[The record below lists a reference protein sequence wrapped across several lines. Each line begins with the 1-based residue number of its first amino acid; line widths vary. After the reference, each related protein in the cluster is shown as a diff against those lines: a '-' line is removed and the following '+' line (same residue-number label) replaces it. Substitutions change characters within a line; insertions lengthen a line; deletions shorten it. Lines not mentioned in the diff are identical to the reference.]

1 MIPGETNICVIT
13 QPLSNAK
20 GGDILLSRILKLI
33 NEISYQ
39 TFVITTSRDNR
50 TESGINTH
58 HFYMA
63 YDNKNEPVLI
73 RGIKFL
79 LYQLRVS
86 RKILELKRVT
96 DVYLFYLGSSTLI
109 LPIVVAKITQRKII
123 LVLTGSAT
131 LSIKNIY
138 SKADFGF
145 FHYILVNM
153 ARWVENSNYH
163 IVDHIIVYS
172 RNIVTEFHLH
182 KYESKI
188 VIAHK
193 HFLDF
198 DSFTSNTPL
207 MDRTPLIGYVG
218 RLSEEK
224 GVKNF
229 AKALPEILN
238 DRQDLRV
245 LIGGNGDLM
254 GLIMVSLQEEGL
266 TPRIDLPG
274 WISYDDLPNYL
285 NQLRL
290 LILPS
295 YTEGLPNIMLEAM
308 ACGTPVLATPVG
320 AIPDVIIDGKTGFI
334 MENNSPECIAANVI
348 RALNSPDL
356 EEIAEAG
363 RRFVEGEFT
372 FERVVERWKEVLE
385 EV

>member
-50 TESGINTH
+50 TENGINTH

-163 IVDHIIVYS
+163 IVDI
-172 RNIVTEFHLH
+172 
-182 KYESKI
+182 
-188 VIAHK
+188 
-193 HFLDF
+193 
-198 DSFTSNTPL
+198 
-207 MDRTPLIGYVG
+207 
-218 RLSEEK
+218 
-224 GVKNF
+224 
-229 AKALPEILN
+229 
-238 DRQDLRV
+238 
-245 LIGGNGDLM
+245 
-254 GLIMVSLQEEGL
+254 
-266 TPRIDLPG
+266 
-274 WISYDDLPNYL
+274 
-285 NQLRL
+285 
-290 LILPS
+290 
-295 YTEGLPNIMLEAM
+295 
-308 ACGTPVLATPVG
+308 
-320 AIPDVIIDGKTGFI
+320 
-334 MENNSPECIAANVI
+334 
-348 RALNSPDL
+348 
-356 EEIAEAG
+356 
-363 RRFVEGEFT
+363 
-372 FERVVERWKEVLE
+372 
-385 EV
+385 